1 MTRIENLRK
10 RIARLQ
16 PEPEWQDSDNDGFLS
31 ALGCLPGETSEDAL
45 RRQAPIVWADHIFP
59 DKSISEDEINDD
71 E

>member
-16 PEPEWQDSDNDGFLS
+16 PEPEWQDSDSDGFLS
-31 ALGCLPGETSEDAL
+31 AVGCLPGETSEDAL

>member
-1 MTRIENLRK
+1 MRRFESLRN

-16 PEPEWQDSDNDGFLS
+16 PEPEWVDDNCDNFLT
-31 ALGCLPGETSEDAL
+31 ALGALPGESAEAAL

-59 DKSISEDEINDD
+59 DKSTSVGGINDD

>member
-1 MTRIENLRK
+1 MRRFESLRN

-16 PEPEWQDSDNDGFLS
+16 PEPEWVDDNCDNFLT
-31 ALGCLPGETSEDAL
+31 ALGALPGESAEAAL

-59 DKSISEDEINDD
+59 DKIISEDEINDD

>member
-16 PEPEWQDSDNDGFLS
+16 PEPEWQDCDDDGFLS
-31 ALGCLPGETSEDAL
+31 ALGCLPGESAEAAL
-45 RRQAPIVWADHIFP
+45 RRQAHSVWADHIFP

>member
-16 PEPEWQDSDNDGFLS
+16 PEPEWQDSDSDGFLS
-31 ALGCLPGETSEDAL
+31 ALGCLPGESAEDAL

-59 DKSISEDEINDD
+59 DKSASEDEIDDD

>member
-1 MTRIENLRK
+1 MRRYEELRK

-16 PEPEWQDSDNDGFLS
+16 PEPEWRDCDDDGFLS

>member
-1 MTRIENLRK
+1 MRRFESLRN

-16 PEPEWQDSDNDGFLS
+16 PEPEWVDDNCDNFLT
-31 ALGCLPGETSEDAL
+31 ALGCLPGETAEDAL

>member
-1 MTRIENLRK
+1 MRRFESLRN

-16 PEPEWQDSDNDGFLS
+16 PEPEWQDNDEDGFLS
-31 ALGCLPGETSEDAL
+31 ALGCLPGETAEAAL

-59 DKSISEDEINDD
+59 DKIISEDEINDD